1 MNDDEWD
8 QSGSG
13 EFEGQYRRAYRTPLS
28 ATTFCGVGKKKAQRK
43 NPVRIRVEKFI
54 CYFNTTKNYQVNINK
69 NGLKFIKC
77 GFKSLASARECRD
90 EKLAGFVKRDYAVR
104 GKGSKS
110 STAACFLK

>member
-13 EFEGQYRRAYRTPLS
+13 EFEGQYRRSYREPLS
-28 ATTFCGVGKKKAQRK
+28 AAAIGGAKKKAK
-43 NPVRIRVEKFI
+43 PKAPARIRVEKFI
-54 CYFNTTKNYQVNINK
+54 SFICRHYEVKINK
-69 NGLKFIKC
+69 NGLVFQKG

-90 EKLAGFVKRDYAVR
+90 EKLAGFVKKDYTIR

-110 STAACFLK
+110 STPSCFLK